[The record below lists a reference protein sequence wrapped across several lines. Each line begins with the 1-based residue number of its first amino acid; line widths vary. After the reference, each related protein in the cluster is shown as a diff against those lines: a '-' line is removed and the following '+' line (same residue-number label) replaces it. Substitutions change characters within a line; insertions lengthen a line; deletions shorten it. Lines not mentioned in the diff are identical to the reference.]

1 MQARDRILGISEK
14 LFLKHGARRITM
26 DDIALDAGISK
37 KTLYQH
43 FDDKH
48 ALIFQVTKGLLL
60 RIEAQIDYCSKHSNN
75 ALDEMIQLME
85 CTSEVFRNINP
96 IMLFDLH
103 DHFPRSWKLYQ
114 KHKKTYLQMSVAS
127 NIKRGIREKLYRSDI
142 DPDIVAMIRLAQMDS
157 LFNAEMMPIKKND
170 FLRLR
175 EQTTMMFLHGLLSD
189 QGRDMLRSYKRI
201 KLNE

>member
-1 MQARDRILGISEK
+1 
-14 LFLKHGARRITM
+14 
-26 DDIALDAGISK
+26 
-37 KTLYQH
+37 
-43 FDDKH
+43 
-48 ALIFQVTKGLLL
+48 
-60 RIEAQIDYCSKHSNN
+60 
-75 ALDEMIQLME
+75 
-85 CTSEVFRNINP
+85 
-96 IMLFDLH
+96 
-103 DHFPRSWKLYQ
+103 
-114 KHKKTYLQMSVAS
+114 MSVAS

-189 QGRDMLRSYKRI
+189 QGRDKLRSYKRI